1 MDIQKDNR
9 IYQFQSDY
17 INGTGSHGEVHKQYA
32 AALGKYKALYA
43 KCPIFFATGVADLQ
57 MGENGCLKKG
67 VITDAVLLLLSLLGL
82 GSWIMWCVV
91 AVIASAVKWWQV
103 EGEQDSEDS
112 PGEYDISW

>member
-32 AALGKYKALYA
+32 AALGKYKALYE

-67 VITDAVLLLLSLLGL
+67 VITDAVLLLLSLLAWQL
-82 GSWIMWCVV
+82 DYVVRGSCDCFRREMV
-91 AVIASAVKWWQV
+91 AGRRGAGFGRQPRGV
-103 EGEQDSEDS
+103 
-112 PGEYDISW
+112 